1 MKNTNLTEQILN
13 KIKIIADRLDSIEKT
28 IQFINS
34 EREILEDIRTSHVSL
49 KELLLNQRQHF
60 DNKIGDVKSEVTIQG
75 IKTED
80 KLEETQ
86 EKVENTRNR
95 IEEVKKAI
103 TQ

>member
-1 MKNTNLTEQILN
+1 MKNTNLTDQILN

-34 EREILEDIRTSHVSL
+34 EREILEDIRTSHIAL

-60 DNKIGDVKSEVTIQG
+60 DNKVDDVKSEVTIQG
-75 IKTED
+75 IKTKD

-86 EKVENTRNR
+86 EQVENAKDK
-95 IEEVKKAI
+95 IEDIKDVL